1 MKFTKFLC
9 ALTATFALSTSMIA
23 CGGVEGDEGLEE
35 ASGATSGSRYKIVQ
49 KTPTV
54 GGSCRIASG
63 SNAGKTGTYTKDAS
77 GNFWCEGTDR
87 NGNDFGSQCGTN
99 NVCQSIESTQVD

>member
-1 MKFTKFLC
+1 M
-9 ALTATFALSTSMIA
+9 
-23 CGGVEGDEGLEE
+23 
-35 ASGATSGSRYKIVQ
+35 Q